1 MNTALIFPDL
11 SYPWAQMGLRKK
23 GQLIA
28 QPYQLPGLH
37 SPSAPLRRSPFM
49 TKRSQQLPPT
59 TPVCLHGTEH
69 FWDLAPC
76 RYPDWPAG
84 CGTNCGD
91 LAVAPA
97 AGALGENSDAY
108 NEGGMLLKLP
118 AFKVLEKS
126 CVPCTSGSPGRKGLY
141 PTLLMCPT
149 TYLAGSFRQVI
160 QVSSFL

>member
-11 SYPWAQMGLRKK
+11 SYPWAQMGFWKQ

-28 QPYQLPGLH
+28 QPYNLPGLH
-37 SPSAPLRRSPFM
+37 HPSAPLRRSPFM
-49 TKRSQQLPPT
+49 TKRSQQVPPN
-59 TPVCLHGTEH
+59 TPVCLHGTQPVCV
-69 FWDLAPC
+69 LPPC
-76 RYPDWPAG
+76 RYSYWPAG

-91 LAVAPA
+91 LTTASAT
-97 AGALGENSDAY
+97 GALGENGDAH

-126 CVPCTSGSPGRKGLY
+126 CVPRTSGSPGRKGLY

-149 TYLAGSFRQVI
+149 TT
-160 QVSSFL
+160 